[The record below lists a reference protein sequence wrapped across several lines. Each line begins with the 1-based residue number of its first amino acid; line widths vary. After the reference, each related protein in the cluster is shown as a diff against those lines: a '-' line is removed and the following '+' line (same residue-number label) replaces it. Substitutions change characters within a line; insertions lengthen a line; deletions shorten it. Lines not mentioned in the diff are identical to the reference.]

1 MSTTLY
7 HCGNNQ
13 GMDIYG
19 ITIGARVQHPTMGVG
34 VVYDIDQRTFHIFF
48 REHGEQPIARSFEG
62 LKVIA
67 PGVEVEQEPLD
78 LDHVRDAIR
87 EVLEE
92 MQAPQRP
99 VEMAR
104 RYEGGVLEIKPR
116 DTSLKSKEVPI
127 EDFFHKIV
135 MIRDRFRVL
144 EQKIN
149 ASDKLSEQDKVELQ
163 QYITRCYGS
172 LTTFNIM
179 FEDKDDQFVGQKGD

>member
-1 MSTTLY
+1 MEL
-7 HCGNNQ
+7 
-13 GMDIYG
+13 YG

-34 VVYDIDQRTFHIFF
+34 VVYDIDNRTYHIFF
-48 REHGEQPIARSFEG
+48 KDHGEQSISRSFEG
-62 LKVIA
+62 LKAIG
-67 PGVEVEQEPLD
+67 PGVVIEQEQLD

-92 MQAPQRP
+92 MQTPQRP

-104 RYEGGVLEIKPR
+104 KYEGGVLEIRPR
-116 DTSLKSKEVPI
+116 DGSLKTKEVPI

-149 ASDKLSEQDKVELQ
+149 ANDKLSEQDKVELQ

-172 LTTFNIM
+172 LTTFNIL
-179 FEDKDDQFVGQKGD
+179 FEDKEDQFVGQKGD